1 MANRGR
7 PHYGTLTRFQKKLLR
22 DEHFTWRE
30 IKEFDRAKTPSGK
43 LQERY
48 DLSSDVWVEMIR
60 ERRDRVQRIK
70 GAYYRKTGKDISDSL
85 LSREINLFYVQHPK
99 SDPFDWLKKA
109 YAKIHHI
116 DSKTVEKATR
126 RLQGFL
132 GARPYTVKSSFDE

>member
-7 PHYGTLTRFQKKLLR
+7 PHYGTLTKFQQELLH
-22 DEHFTWRE
+22 DEGFSRYE
-30 IKEFDRAKTPSGK
+30 IRQFDQAKGSDGS
-43 LQERY
+43 LQAQY
-48 DLSSDVWVEMIR
+48 DLSSDVWVEVIA

-70 GAYYRKTGKDISDSL
+70 EAYYRKTGKNISDSWL
-85 LSREINLFYVQHPK
+85 YREINLFYVQHPK

-116 DSKTVEKATR
+116 SSKTVAKATR

-132 GARPYTVKSSFDE
+132 GSRPYTVKSSFDE